1 MLTAIYYKFIMLSLT
16 FTVSYDSGIPMG
28 QELHSGGRK
37 TGPYF
42 YFLNTYF
49 AVVFGQLLGGEDY
62 DFRFLNIFGSFVS
75 GHFQAPMLLQ
85 ILSWQTCLVVGR
97 LQL

>member
-1 MLTAIYYKFIMLSLT
+1 MHGC
-16 FTVSYDSGIPMG
+16 GIPMG

-42 YFLNTYF
+42 HFLSTYF

-62 DFRFLNIFGSFVS
+62 DF
-75 GHFQAPMLLQ
+75 
-85 ILSWQTCLVVGR
+85 
-97 LQL
+97 